1 MTRLAAYLFL
11 PFRASTLVV
20 VVGLGP
26 LTLLRPLAIAAACL
40 SALLNGGGWA
50 SLLVGAVAGA
60 AMLSVEPLVHH
71 RWYRP
76 AAHTASGNTVAGH

>member
-1 MTRLAAYLFL
+1 M
-11 PFRASTLVV
+11 

-26 LTLLRPLAIAAACL
+26 VTLLRPLAIAATCL
-40 SALLNGGGWA
+40 GALLNGGGWA

-76 AAHTASGNTVAGH
+76 AAHTAPGNTAPGNTVAGR